1 MKRGG
6 DVLVKFAS
14 LQIIMNANK
23 VTVKSGKFRRSMHV
37 AEWSAMVSQSMAA
50 MVPLNPKSKRPS
62 SQIYLVRGLGFRLK
76 AWEGMPDCLLL
87 IQQPRPLPSPVV
99 QPTQPPPPMSL
110 NLGNVRFDQVLRSV
124 EQSVLR
130 DEGDEVSIIAKA
142 GEEAYLTAMRFVQ
155 RNILHQEISRYIPQ
169 DVKIAVALRDRGRC
183 THIDHFR
190 QRCIATTRLQYDHRF
205 VPFSLGGPQRIWNL
219 TLYCETHN
227 QAKSDQVDFAKALV
241 EFFGGLL
248 P

>member
-1 MKRGG
+1 MQRGG

-14 LQIIMNANK
+14 LQHHHQLQQSNRQIGEVPTQMS
-23 VTVKSGKFRRSMHV
+23 VM
-37 AEWSAMVSQSMAA
+37 EWSAMVSQSMAHHGSTE
-50 MVPLNPKSKRPS
+50 SKGDTTS
-62 SQIYLVRGLGFRLK
+62 SQFYLVRRARISIEGVGRNAGLF
-76 AWEGMPDCLLL
+76 
-87 IQQPRPLPSPVV
+87 VV
-99 QPTQPPPPMSL
+99 DSATTTSSCTGGSANSTTSSNVL
-110 NLGNVRFDQVLRSV
+110 NLGNVRFDQVLQSV
-124 EQSVLR
+124 EQR
-130 DEGDEVSIIAKA
+130 RAQGEGDEVSIIAKA

-155 RNILHQEISRYIPQ
+155 RNILHQEISRHIPQ

-190 QRCIATTRLQYDHRF
+190 NDAQRRRDLQYDHRF
-205 VPFSLGGPQRIWNL
+205 IPFSLGGPQRIWNL

-227 QAKSDQVDFAKALV
+227 QAKSDQWISPKQLV

>member
-1 MKRGG
+1 MQRGG

-14 LQIIMNANK
+14 LNITMNASK

-37 AEWSAMVSQSMAA
+37 AEWSALVSQSMAT
-50 MVPLNPKSKRPS
+50 MVSLNPKATRPS

-76 AWEGMPDCLLL
+76 AWEGMSDCLLL
-87 IQQPRPLPSPVV
+87 IQQPRPLPAPI
-99 QPTQPPPPMSL
+99 TPPLQTTHPMAP
-110 NLGNVRFDQVLRSV
+110 NLGNVRFDQVLHSV
-124 EQSVLR
+124 EQNVLR
-130 DEGDEVSIIAKA
+130 NEGDEVSIIAKA
-142 GEEAYLTAMRFVQ
+142 GEEAFLTAMRFVQ
-155 RNILHQEISRYIPQ
+155 RNILHQEISRHISQ

-183 THIDHFR
+183 THIDHFGE
-190 QRCIATTRLQYDHRF
+190 RCTATTRLQYDHRF
-205 VPFSLGGPQRIWNL
+205 IPFSLGGPQRIWNL
-219 TLYCETHN
+219 TLYCKTHN

>member
-1 MKRGG
+1 
-6 DVLVKFAS
+6 
-14 LQIIMNANK
+14 
-23 VTVKSGKFRRSMHV
+23 
-37 AEWSAMVSQSMAA
+37 
-50 MVPLNPKSKRPS
+50 
-62 SQIYLVRGLGFRLK
+62 
-76 AWEGMPDCLLL
+76 
-87 IQQPRPLPSPVV
+87 
-99 QPTQPPPPMSL
+99 MSL
-110 NLGNVRFDQVLRSV
+110 NLGNVRFDQVLHAV

-155 RNILHQEISRYIPQ
+155 RNILHQEISRHIPQ

-183 THIDHFR
+183 THIDNFR
-190 QRCIATTRLQYDHRF
+190 QRCTATTRLQYDHRF
-205 VPFSLGGPQRIWNL
+205 IPFSLGGPQRIWNL

>member
-1 MKRGG
+1 MQRGG
-6 DVLVKFAS
+6 DVLAKFAS
-14 LQIIMNANK
+14 LNITTNANK

-50 MVPLNPKSKRPS
+50 MVPLNPKPKRPS
-62 SQIYLVRGLGFRLK
+62 LQIYLVRGLGFRLK

-87 IQQPRPLPSPVV
+87 IQQPRPLPAPVV
-99 QPTQPPPPMSL
+99 LPNQPPPMLP
-110 NLGNVRFDQVLRSV
+110 NLGNVRFDQVLQSV

-142 GEEAYLTAMRFVQ
+142 GEEAYLTAMRFVK
-155 RNILHQEISRYIPQ
+155 RNILHQEISRHIPQ

-183 THIDHFR
+183 TQTDHFG
-190 QRCIATTRLQYDHRF
+190 QRCTATTRLQYDHRF
-205 VPFSLGGPQRIWNL
+205 IPFSLGGPQRIWNL